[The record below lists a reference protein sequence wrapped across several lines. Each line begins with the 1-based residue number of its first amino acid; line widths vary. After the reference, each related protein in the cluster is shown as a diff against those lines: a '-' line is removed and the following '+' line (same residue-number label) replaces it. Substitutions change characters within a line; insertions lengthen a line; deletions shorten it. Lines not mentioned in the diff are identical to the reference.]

1 VSVDDLAARVDPT
14 AAVAEADVVADAVG
28 AGAAD
33 PTTEGA
39 SGVDRLEPRRFSGV
53 VLALV
58 AAVALSLGALV
69 GAALAGGARTPSTV
83 GEGSV
88 EAGFARD
95 MQVHHAQAV
104 ELAVLVRDR
113 SDDEELR
120 TVALDIL
127 LTQQNQIGQ
136 MASWLRAWNLPAASS
151 AAPMAWMAGEAG
163 PGSAAHAGHHGAAD
177 ARQDGYASMPGWAS
191 AEDLARL
198 RAATGAEA
206 DRIFL
211 ELMIAHHRGGVAMA
225 SYAAEHASVAQVV
238 ELARG
243 IVTTQERET
252 AALEDLLARR

>member
-1 VSVDDLAARVDPT
+1 MTVGETT
-14 AAVAEADVVADAVG
+14 ALDADAGQAHLG
-28 AGAAD
+28 A
-33 PTTEGA
+33 
-39 SGVDRLEPRRFSGV
+39 PRRFPGFV
-53 VLALV
+53 VGLVAVVALCLGALAGVLAL
-58 AAVALSLGALV
+58 
-69 GAALAGGARTPSTV
+69 GGGGVPATA

-113 SDDEELR
+113 SDDAEVR

-136 MASWLRAWNLPAASS
+136 MAAWLRAWDLPAAS
-151 AAPMAWMAGEAG
+151 AAEPMAWMAGG
-163 PGSAAHAGHHGAAD
+163 HAGHGAGSG
-177 ARQDGYASMPGWAS
+177 DGYASMPGWVS
-191 AEDLARL
+191 AEDMARL
-198 RAATGAEA
+198 RAATGAAA

-211 ELMIAHHRGGVAMA
+211 ELMIDHHRGGVQMA
-225 SYAAEHASVAQVV
+225 AHAADHARVAQVV

-252 AALEDLLARR
+252 AALEEMLAAR